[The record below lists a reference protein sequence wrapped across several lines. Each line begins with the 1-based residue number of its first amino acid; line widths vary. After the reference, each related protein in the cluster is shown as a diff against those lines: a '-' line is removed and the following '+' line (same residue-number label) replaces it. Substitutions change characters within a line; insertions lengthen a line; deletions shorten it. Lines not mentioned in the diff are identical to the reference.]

1 MFSNAA
7 NNSLPFSEQDL
18 KRALASPEG
27 AQLLAMLR
35 AGNGEALSQAA
46 QAVRSGNYDGIRSA
60 LEPVLQNPAE
70 QKLLEKLKANR
81 EKPMDQ
87 LDEALGKLLN
97 DPGAMAQVM
106 QLAQNL
112 GGALP
117 APSPAADAPGQSA
130 PAADPM
136 QMLSALRTDERQ
148 ASLFRALSAYL
159 SPKRREKLERAMQ
172 LARLSGLMKAAMQLP
187 DREE

>member
-1 MFSNAA
+1 
-7 NNSLPFSEQDL
+7 
-18 KRALASPEG
+18 
-27 AQLLAMLR
+27 
-35 AGNGEALSQAA
+35 
-46 QAVRSGNYDGIRSA
+46 
-60 LEPVLQNPAE
+60 
-70 QKLLEKLKANR
+70 
-81 EKPMDQ
+81 MDQ